1 LDTLCG
7 YYGVE
12 DEDELPQEIQEIS
25 IGEMFEAGTAIED
38 IRVKMVQSGIF
49 FFLIMCA
56 FFGLPSPSQLN
67 NTHGFFFSIFHMSI
81 FFKIRLY
88 DVHRR
93 VN

>member
-49 FFLIMCA
+49 FFFSLYVCV
-56 FFGLPSPSQLN
+56 LSLDYPPSQLN
-67 NTHGFFFSIFHMSI
+67 NSTWFFL
-81 FFKIRLY
+81 LY
-88 DVHRR
+88 FT
-93 VN
+93 